1 MWVEAASEC
10 WPWPGCPALPGQACL
25 PAWHSDTDRQ
35 GLLLHF
41 LYIIYLS
48 STVDS
53 INYYFPQYLAYHT
66 VPLMAAAGCRAGGGA
81 GAGVVPCVP
90 EPEDR
95 TASRLLFCDGRAR
108 PPVKSSDDNS
118 ARSWVPDASRQHVGV
133 EHSASERRVAV
144 VHRGRAYTCCHYG
157 YGTGTIMHGNSVPTT
172 IILALRSIC
181 MHCTPGM

>member
-66 VPLMAAAGCRAGGGA
+66 VPLMAAAGSRAGGGA

-90 EPEDR
+90 EPEGR
-95 TASRLLFCDGRAR
+95 TASRLLFCDGCAR

-118 ARSWVPDASRQHVGV
+118 ACSWVPDASRQHVGV